1 MWRSNVSHG
10 AIVPSARCS
19 KLASVPAE
27 TGADE
32 RVTQKREGVDMAM
45 DRLPHARVHWIEG
58 DHDIHAQ
65 HPVELADV
73 MLDQVADGFFA

>member
-1 MWRSNVSHG
+1 M
-10 AIVPSARCS
+10 
-19 KLASVPAE
+19 LLVPAE

-65 HPVELADV
+65 HPVELAT
-73 MLDQVADGFFA
+73 